1 MRLHYQETGLSMNV
15 LYCSVPVLALKLV
28 SKKFTTERGG
38 IISNIAGKGISA
50 LVIARVPYAVIYY
63 NFEFI
68 SCSRSVCFLD
78 HVFVFNIYKIHK

>member
-28 SKKFTTERGG
+28 SKKITTERGG
-38 IISNIAGKGISA
+38 IISNIAGKGIS
-50 LVIARVPYAVIYY
+50 ARVPYAVIYY

-78 HVFVFNIYKIHK
+78 HVFVFNIYKIYK